1 MNQLRLLSPSSAGT
15 STPPAASP
23 ILPRMGG
30 RDPSRVR
37 APRVQLLGPGVDLD
51 SLRCFEA
58 VATTL
63 RFRAAAARVHLS
75 PGALSDRIR
84 RLEEGLGTRILART
98 TRSVSLTEAGERL
111 LPLARSVLG
120 MVDSMSGA
128 AHADGVAQHCELLL
142 GTRYEIGLSWL
153 CPILGQLGRKRPERT
168 VHLYNGSSS
177 DLSGRLETG
186 DLDAVV
192 ASLPLSSPRL
202 TYAALHEEE
211 YVLVGVDGALRCRED
226 ARHLTLVD
234 ISPDLPL
241 IRYFLDA
248 QPDAEPWPFA
258 RVEYMGGI
266 ANVRLRLLEGEGRVG
281 VLPTFFIKSDLSRGS
296 FRRLMPKVR
305 LRSDSLRL
313 IWRMGHPRES
323 ELMALAQDLREFPL
337 P

>member
-128 AHADGVAQHCELLL
+128 AHADGVAQHCLF
-142 GTRYEIGLSWL
+142 
-153 CPILGQLGRKRPERT
+153 
-168 VHLYNGSSS
+168 
-177 DLSGRLETG
+177 DL
-186 DLDAVV
+186 
-192 ASLPLSSPRL
+192 
-202 TYAALHEEE
+202 AL
-211 YVLVGVDGALRCRED
+211 VLQ
-226 ARHLTLVD
+226 RHD
-234 ISPDLPL
+234 RFD
-241 IRYFLDA
+241 
-248 QPDAEPWPFA
+248 
-258 RVEYMGGI
+258 
-266 ANVRLRLLEGEGRVG
+266 
-281 VLPTFFIKSDLSRGS
+281 RG
-296 FRRLMPKVR
+296 
-305 LRSDSLRL
+305 
-313 IWRMGHPRES
+313 
-323 ELMALAQDLREFPL
+323 
-337 P
+337 

>member
-1 MNQLRLLSPSSAGT
+1 VSPLRLLSPSPIPVPSPMASSIGED
-15 STPPAASP
+15 PA
-23 ILPRMGG
+23 RF
-30 RDPSRVR
+30 PSRARV
-37 APRVQLLGPGVDLD
+37 PRVQLLGPGVDLE

-84 RLEEGLGTRILART
+84 RLEEGLGTRILERT
-98 TRSVSLTEAGERL
+98 TRSVSLTLAGERL

-120 MVDSMSGA
+120 LVDSMPEA
-128 AHADGVAQHCELLL
+128 ARADELPQHYALVI

-153 CPILGQLGRKRPERT
+153 CPILGGLGRKCPERT

-177 DLSGRLETG
+177 DLLGRLETG
-186 DLDAVV
+186 ELDAVV
-192 ASLPLSSPRL
+192 ASLPINSPRL
-202 TYAALHEEE
+202 VYAALHEEE
-211 YVLVGVDGALRCRED
+211 YLLVGTDATLRYRED
-226 ARHLTLVD
+226 ARQLTLVD
-234 ISPDLPL
+234 IGPDLPL

-248 QPDAEPWPFA
+248 QSDAEPWPFA

-281 VLPTFFIKSDLSRGS
+281 VLPTFFIRSDLAKSS
-296 FRRLMPKVR
+296 FKKLMPQVR

-313 IWRMGHPRES
+313 IWRRGHPREP
-323 ELMALAQDLREFPL
+323 ELTALAHDLREFPL
-337 P
+337 R